1 MPKVFEDYFS
11 ELQANMVA
19 VCLDYVKH
27 KANDIYIYCS
37 YEPNM
42 YAFDFFHN
50 INGIILEKH
59 QVNEMNSSNYIFDIS
74 QERQFKAMDIGID
87 NLKKIHKTCKKFNWD
102 MPTEIK
108 LHYNVKQN
116 RLKAKYK
123 YELIYSNDETLLPDD
138 VFNQW
143 IEEVKNKIEG

>member
-1 MPKVFEDYFS
+1 MNQTCM
-11 ELQANMVA
+11 L
-19 VCLDYVKH
+19 L
-27 KANDIYIYCS
+27 I
-37 YEPNM
+37 
-42 YAFDFFHN
+42 FFYN
-50 INGIILEKH
+50 INETILEKH
-59 QVNEMNSSNYIFDIS
+59 QVNEMNSSKYAFDIS

-87 NLKKIHKTCKKFNWD
+87 NLKKIHKICKKFHWD

-116 RLKAKYK
+116 HLKAKYK

>member
-1 MPKVFEDYFS
+1 
-11 ELQANMVA
+11 
-19 VCLDYVKH
+19 
-27 KANDIYIYCS
+27 
-37 YEPNM
+37 
-42 YAFDFFHN
+42 
-50 INGIILEKH
+50 
-59 QVNEMNSSNYIFDIS
+59 
-74 QERQFKAMDIGID
+74 
-87 NLKKIHKTCKKFNWD
+87 

-116 RLKAKYK
+116 HLKAKYK

>member
-1 MPKVFEDYFS
+1 MTKLFEDYFS
-11 ELQANMVA
+11 EMQADMVS
-19 VCLDYVKH
+19 VCLEYVEDR
-27 KANDIYIYCS
+27 ADDIFIYCS
-37 YEPNM
+37 YEPKI
-42 YAFDFFHN
+42 YAFDVFFK
-50 INGIILEKH
+50 IQGTIVRKH
-59 QVNEMNSSNYIFDIS
+59 KLNEISSKYNTSI
-74 QERQFKAMDIGID
+74 ERQDMLLDIGIE
-87 NLKKIHKTCKKFNWD
+87 NLESIHRKCKEFNFD

-116 RLKAKYK
+116 HLKAKYK